1 MCGVPRTRGVCWWFE
16 TFAFKIKYSKPI
28 PKTFGFKYIISQDS
42 FFQRAVLYNYK
53 DRSGIG
59 ARRHSTMSSL
69 LPARQRYA
77 SPPSPVSREK
87 RRRLR
92 ERAAAATACSGP

>member
-1 MCGVPRTRGVCWWFE
+1 MYGVPRTRGVCWWFE

-28 PKTFGFKYIISQDS
+28 PKTFGFKYIIYQDS

-53 DRSGIG
+53 DRSASGP
-59 ARRHSTMSSL
+59 ADSTMSPP

-77 SPPSPVSREK
+77 SPPSPELAAKSVDVS
-87 RRRLR
+87 

>member
-59 ARRHSTMSSL
+59 ARRQYHVAPSSS
-69 LPARQRYA
+69 
-77 SPPSPVSREK
+77 SPEVRI
-87 RRRLR
+87 
-92 ERAAAATACSGP
+92 AAITS